1 VEDDVSARA
10 RRRQID
16 MRRESRG
23 RLEQAGE
30 HRCFSE
36 VYVARG
42 LVEIKLCR
50 CIDAEGAAAEIG
62 AGEIE
67 FEDLVLRQP
76 YLKRQREKRFLD
88 FALDG
93 RLVRQ
98 AQALRQLLADGAAA
112 MHH

>member
-1 VEDDVSARA
+1 QQVRRHRGVAAGAKHLALGHESGLDEVVEDDVGAGA

-16 MRRESRG
+16 MRRESRR
-23 RLEQAGE
+23 RLEQASE

-62 AGEIE
+62 AVEIE

-76 YLKRQREKRFLD
+76 YFEPERE
-88 FALDG
+88 
-93 RLVRQ
+93 
-98 AQALRQLLADGAAA
+98 
-112 MHH
+112 